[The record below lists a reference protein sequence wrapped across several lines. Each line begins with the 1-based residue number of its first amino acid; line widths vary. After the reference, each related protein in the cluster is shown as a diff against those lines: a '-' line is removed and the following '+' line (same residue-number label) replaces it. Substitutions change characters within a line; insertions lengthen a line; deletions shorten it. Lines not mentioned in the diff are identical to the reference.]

1 MFLLMMT
8 RLLLLLLITITITI
22 SIMVMSSI
30 SVSAAAAAAAVT
42 TDRANNGDV
51 VTTMMKGVHIC
62 IYVHDFKGLY
72 NRLSDHSLIW
82 TNPRFTRLDSCDTW
96 KEAKNSRTLRF
107 RYIID
112 INDNDNDQ
120 SDAPDG
126 RYCRCRNNR

>member
-1 MFLLMMT
+1 
-8 RLLLLLLITITITI
+8 
-22 SIMVMSSI
+22 
-30 SVSAAAAAAAVT
+30 
-42 TDRANNGDV
+42 
-51 VTTMMKGVHIC
+51 MMKGVHIC

-120 SDAPDG
+120 SNKPKILMELEHETRPIRHG
-126 RYCRCRNNR
+126 QFMKVPYYVSK